1 MQPALVA
8 PADPVI
14 FTVVVPNER
23 DVATVEVE
31 LQIPEGVIPFAFE
44 ETPGWKRSERL
55 AADQSLDVVAW
66 TGSLPPGGFVR
77 FSFLAGTPDE
87 PGEITWPTVQTYAD
101 GVSARWIG
109 PPDSEEPAAVT
120 VVSAD
125 AARQNAGGEGGGA
138 SQPEAPPPATEPGGP
153 AAAPAPSRDER
164 HLDEL
169 ARGRR
174 SRRGRAGA
182 GRRARRR
189 SETPPELSS
198 GDADLPGELA
208 GDRVF
213 PLGDHDRDRAAE
225 GRGLP
230 QLDPPPRD
238 Q

>member
-1 MQPALVA
+1 VRFTGRRLLAGVAALFVTALGAPAALAHVQVQPALVA
-8 PADPVI
+8 PGDAVI

-44 ETPGWKRSERL
+44 ETPGWKQSERL

-66 TGSLPPGGFVR
+66 TGSLPPGSFVR
-77 FSFLAGTPDE
+77 FFFLAGTPDE
-87 PGEITWPTVQTYAD
+87 PGEITWPTVQRYAD

-153 AAAPAPSRDER
+153 AAAPAESDSGTSASW
-164 HLDEL
+164 L
-169 ARGRR
+169 AV
-174 SRRGRAGA
+174 AALVVAVLALVVALVGA
-182 GRRARRR
+182 ARRPR
-189 SETPPELSS
+189 S
-198 GDADLPGELA
+198 
-208 GDRVF
+208 
-213 PLGDHDRDRAAE
+213 
-225 GRGLP
+225 
-230 QLDPPPRD
+230 
-238 Q
+238 

>member
-1 MQPALVA
+1 MRFTGRSLLAGVAALVVTALGAPAAFAHVQVQPALVA
-8 PADPVI
+8 PGDSVI

-101 GVSARWIG
+101 GVKVRWIG

-138 SQPEAPPPATEPGGP
+138 SQPEGPPPTTEAAGP
-153 AAAPAPSRDER
+153 AAAPAEPDSDTSTSWLAVAALIVAVLALVVAVVGVVR
-164 HLDEL
+164 H
-169 ARGRR
+169 RR
-174 SRRGRAGA
+174 S
-182 GRRARRR
+182 
-189 SETPPELSS
+189 
-198 GDADLPGELA
+198 
-208 GDRVF
+208 
-213 PLGDHDRDRAAE
+213 
-225 GRGLP
+225 
-230 QLDPPPRD
+230 
-238 Q
+238 

>member
-1 MQPALVA
+1 MRFTGRRLLAGVATLLVTTLGAPAAFAHVQVQPALVA

-66 TGSLPPGGFVR
+66 RGSLPPGSFVR
-77 FSFLAGTPDE
+77 FSFLAGTPDK

-138 SQPEAPPPATEPGGP
+138 SQPEATPPATEPGGP
-153 AAAPAPSRDER
+153 AAAPAEPDSGTSTSW
-164 HLDEL
+164 L
-169 ARGRR
+169 AV
-174 SRRGRAGA
+174 AALVVAVLALVVALVGA
-182 GRRARRR
+182 VRRRR
-189 SETPPELSS
+189 S
-198 GDADLPGELA
+198 
-208 GDRVF
+208 
-213 PLGDHDRDRAAE
+213 
-225 GRGLP
+225 
-230 QLDPPPRD
+230 
-238 Q
+238 